1 MTDQNDM
8 SENDDLFDGLEVPSM
23 PTPSGSASPAIKAD
37 ADTDDEEGEEE
48 GEDSQETGVHENAV
62 DSLLSETGTPGAG
75 IPPLTP
81 EEEFTVQVKVQFE
94 AACKHG
100 EELLKA
106 NDLEGVTD
114 RAERV
119 RIMRDRCKAI
129 ESVSN
134 EIDSMLDKGAI
145 KSDEELL
152 RKGRDLRS
160 ELRLYLESTLLKLC
174 LEPSGA
180 TPSSLPKKIE
190 GIADHELERMALGLS
205 ELSLKAATEQGK
217 KSAEKLLEMIESDK
231 ARRAA
236 TPRVSVPPPS
246 GEHVTGHEPTQAV
259 SLTPVPPAPEAEKP
273 SMMIPPAAPAPQPIE
288 ASWQSGP
295 EAPKVVDPNQ
305 VVTQDAPAEPKPASS
320 PSNQENPM
328 HNSMPGQVRTQMRVG
343 RASDNDWVIDNPTV
357 SSHHALLTLNE
368 GSIKVEDL
376 GSSNGTFYANELG
389 GWNRV
394 PKEHPATVLVGRAI
408 KFGSVVISTTRDAQC
423 RTHLHFVVDSG
434 GKLSASQ
441 AFFLSGEELSKLN
454 ALEQARLDEESAKQ
468 PEPPKEPEQAELRKS
483 PTEFQREVKSGSSP
497 WPAILAVGA
506 LGILLMSLVGAG
518 VFWVAGHL
526 PGREVAT
533 TETETSTESETEST
547 SETVTEAVTESETA
561 ETETST
567 PTVEPATDTAPG
579 SYTCRPGREI
589 DACDNLQD
597 FLLARADGEAYWDC
611 SDITP
616 EQYRNLYRIEDPRAA
631 TRRVIAN
638 TCACQYCEPSA
649 RD

>member
-37 ADTDDEEGEEE
+37 ADTDDEEGEE
-48 GEDSQETGVHENAV
+48 DNSETGVHENPV
-62 DSLLSETGTPGAG
+62 DEVLNATATPGAD
-75 IPPLTP
+75 IPPLTAA
-81 EEEFTVQVKVQFE
+81 EELTLQVKAQFE
-94 AACKHG
+94 TVHRHG
-100 EELLKA
+100 EELLRDSELTLGERAKSIEA
-106 NDLEGVTD
+106 NT
-114 RAERV
+114 A
-119 RIMRDRCKAI
+119 
-129 ESVSN
+129 
-134 EIDSMLDKGAI
+134 EIDMLLDKDAI
-145 KSDEELL
+145 KADEELL

-160 ELRLYLESTLLKLC
+160 RLRQALELILLRVC

-180 TPSSLPKKIE
+180 TPSTLPEKLQ
-190 GIADHELERMALGLS
+190 GVADHELERMALGLN
-205 ELSLKAATEQGK
+205 ELSLKAVTAKAKE
-217 KSAEKLLEMIESDK
+217 SAEKLLELIEGDK

-236 TPRVSVPPPS
+236 NPRVSVPPPS
-246 GEHVTGHEPTQAV
+246 SVHVTGHEPTQAV
-259 SLTPVPPAPEAEKP
+259 SVTPVPPAPKAEE
-273 SMMIPPAAPAPQPIE
+273 SSVMIPPAAPAPQPIE
-288 ASWQSGP
+288 AAWQSGP

-328 HNSMPGQVRTQMRVG
+328 HNNSMPGQVRTQMRVG
-343 RASDNDWVIDNPTV
+343 RASDNDWVIDKPTV

-434 GKLSASQ
+434 SGKLSASQ

-497 WPAILAVGA
+497 WPAILVVGA

-518 VFWVAGHL
+518 VFWVAGDL

-567 PTVEPATDTAPG
+567 PTEPVATETG
-579 SYTCRPGREI
+579 YTCRPGREI
-589 DACDNLQD
+589 DACDDVQD

-631 TRRVIAN
+631 MRHVIAN